1 MNAWR
6 RHFLFILLSVI
17 STVVFSQNLVK
28 NPSFELNT
36 GSPTSAGQYNL
47 ILDWGVP
54 SGSTA
59 TPDYYVRNQSSVGPG
74 PCDDVNIP
82 GNSIGF
88 CEENTGSNHY
98 CGLRFDLNTGDR
110 EYITSKLK
118 APLIPGEPYY
128 VEFYVQ
134 GADSA
139 RYQCSRLGAL
149 LTTQLPNQS
158 GNGLISLFPQIE
170 RTTVVIDTL
179 NWVSIS
185 QVFQSPSGGEEYIT
199 IGLFR
204 PNNSTLFQRIDRGT
218 RNSGC
223 NDVDDGAYYFIDNVT
238 VRPVT
243 PRVNIVGDIILCPGQ
258 TTVLTADCNLPYWWS
273 SSAAPLDTLSLDSTI
288 TVTPN
293 GPITY
298 YLNTETIT
306 ESVDITFV
314 NPPVVNLI
322 PDTLLCETDS
332 ILLDGTAPDG
342 IQYYWSN
349 GESTPTIYARD
360 TGVYV
365 VTVDN
370 TGCSTT
376 DTVYIPGY
384 LDNPPVPW
392 GDDSLYCF
400 FYYDTLRLDAGEGS
414 FHSWFLNGL
423 PDGNGREY
431 TITQPGLL
439 SVTVVRPNGCIRSR
453 AMEVAESCD
462 PVIFVPN
469 AFTPDNDGIND
480 YFKPFVNNV
489 LTYNFRIYNSR
500 GQEIFYSEDSEL
512 GWDGTYKG
520 VEAPIGVYA
529 WRINFMGLDEEG
541 IKVKKKVLGN
551 VTLLR

>member
-1 MNAWR
+1 M
-6 RHFLFILLSVI
+6 
-17 STVVFSQNLVK
+17 K
-28 NPSFELNT
+28 NPGFELNT
-36 GSPTSAGQYNL
+36 GSPTGAGQYNL
-47 ILDWGVP
+47 IQDWGLP
-54 SGSTA
+54 LSSGA
-59 TPDYYVRNQSSVGPG
+59 TPDYYVRNQTSVGPG
-74 PCDDVNIP
+74 SCDDVNIP
-82 GNSIGF
+82 SNAIGF
-88 CEENTGSNHY
+88 CEENNGLNRY
-98 CGLRFDLNTGDR
+98 CGLSFDINTGAR
-110 EYITSKLK
+110 EYLTTKLK

-128 VEFYVQ
+128 VEFSVQ

-139 RYQCSRLGAL
+139 RFHCNRLGAL
-149 LTTQLPNQS
+149 LTTQPPNQS
-158 GNGLISLFPQIE
+158 GVGLISLLPQIE
-170 RTTVVIDTL
+170 GNTVLNNTDT
-179 NWVSIS
+179 WVPVS
-185 QVFQSPSGGEEYIT
+185 QVFQSPSGREEYIT

-204 PNNSTLFQRIDRGT
+204 PDNSTLLQRLDRGI

-223 NDVDDGAYYFIDNVT
+223 NDVDNCAYYFIDNVI

-243 PRVNIVGDIILCPGQ
+243 PRVNIDGDVILCPGQ
-258 TTVLTADCNLPYWWS
+258 STVLTADCNLPYWWS
-273 SSAAPLDTLSLDSTI
+273 SSAAPLDTLSLDSSITI
-288 TVTPN
+288 TPV

-298 YLNTETIT
+298 FLNTETIT

-322 PDTLLCETDS
+322 PDTFLCETDS

-342 IQYYWSN
+342 IQYIWST
-349 GESTPTIYARD
+349 EEATPTIYARD
-360 TGVYV
+360 TGMFV
-365 VTVDN
+365 VTVEN
-370 TGCSTT
+370 TGCSTS

-439 SVTVVRPNGCIRSR
+439 SVTVIRPNGCIRSR
-453 AMEVAESCD
+453 SMEVAESCD

-469 AFTPDNDGIND
+469 AFTPDDDGIND

-489 LTYNFRIYNSR
+489 LSYNFRIYNSR

-520 VEAPIGVYA
+520 VDAPIGVYA